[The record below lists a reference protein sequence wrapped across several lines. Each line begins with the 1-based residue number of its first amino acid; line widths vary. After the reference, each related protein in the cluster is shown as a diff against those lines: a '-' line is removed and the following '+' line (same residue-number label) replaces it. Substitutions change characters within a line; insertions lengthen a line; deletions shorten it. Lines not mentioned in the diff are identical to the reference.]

1 MQILKNNQGY
11 ATRQNAIRKITKAL
25 GDALDDHRWFII
37 ALPNGRFMPA
47 VTVDSTAGNVGAYA
61 SAGLAVVGS

>member
-25 GDALDDHRWFII
+25 GDSLDDHRWFII
-37 ALPNGRFMPA
+37 ALPNNRYMPA